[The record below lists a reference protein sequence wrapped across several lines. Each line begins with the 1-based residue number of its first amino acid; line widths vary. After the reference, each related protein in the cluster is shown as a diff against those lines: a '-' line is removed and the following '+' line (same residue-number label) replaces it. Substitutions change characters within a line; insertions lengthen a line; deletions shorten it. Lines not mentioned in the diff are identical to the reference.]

1 MLDNIELR
9 GNLWW
14 PKGEV
19 ACYNWTSKEID
30 IPPWVANHTK
40 KKDVIVQ
47 AGGNAGW
54 YAKLYSEIFDRVYVF
69 EPEYVNFICLNLNVP
84 FDHVIKIQACLG
96 DKRGLVKV
104 KSKESDRGKTHVV
117 KSDIKKDVIPAIIP
131 TLLIDDLD
139 LDDCS
144 VIHLDVEGYELFA
157 LRGALKTI
165 EKFKPLIALENREHW
180 LRYGIT
186 TDDINNFLKSLGYR
200 VIDQYREEII
210 YST

>member
-1 MLDNIELR
+1 MLDNVELR
-9 GNLWW
+9 SNTWW

-19 ACYNWTSKEID
+19 ACYTGTSEEID
-30 IPPWVANHTK
+30 IPPWVASYATK
-40 KKDVIVQ
+40 KNVIVQ

-54 YAKLYSEIFDRVYVF
+54 YTKLYSEIFDRVYVF
-69 EPEYVNFICLNLNVP
+69 EPDYVNFICLNLNVP

-104 KSKESDRGKTHVV
+104 KSKESDRGKTHVI
-117 KSDIKKDVIPAIIP
+117 KSDIKKDIIPANIP
-131 TLLIDDLD
+131 TLMIDDLD
-139 LDDCS
+139 LDECS

-157 LRGALKTI
+157 LRGAIKTI

-186 TDDINNFLKSLGYR
+186 TDDINNFLKSLGYK
-200 VIDQYREEII
+200 VVDQYRKEII
-210 YST
+210 YSA